1 MEHSSQYPQLPTSY
15 ASPDTGSPHAR
26 GDAPPSIATD
36 FATESMDATLEAT
49 IWNAFPSSVRA
60 VHPPSSVD
68 SDGWPIHSQ
77 FHPQATGSPTVL
89 TEYSHLSY
97 STPRMT
103 FMDPSQGMIDQ
114 HLFTPMAT
122 TLPNTG
128 FTGFHAPGNDPSSA
142 SWYSLP
148 LMDSAQRDA
157 SHLPATTPSSPVQSA
172 YPTTHSS
179 HGFDDHYLDSPATSF
194 YPRRRSTSDPA
205 NYHQLQPLLSSYPSP
220 AEFAAQ
226 PSPLY
231 ATRRRNVAV
240 PYPGTPQLSEDRS
253 QWRCPH
259 CNYAPNRRRNQDL
272 RRHMETHTRPDV
284 PLWSCCGVPLSQA
297 RQYGVPDDVIA
308 ASFAGASSTHYPSQ
322 DPRIGGCNQGFSRK
336 DALQRHLREKKGR
349 CFGDALAPWHP
360 GNRRREET
368 L

>member
-1 MEHSSQYPQLPTSY
+1 MAL
-15 ASPDTGSPHAR
+15 
-26 GDAPPSIATD
+26 TD
-36 FATESMDATLEAT
+36 
-49 IWNAFPSSVRA
+49 
-60 VHPPSSVD
+60 H
-68 SDGWPIHSQ
+68 
-77 FHPQATGSPTVL
+77 
-89 TEYSHLSY
+89 SHLAY
-97 STPRMT
+97 SMP
-103 FMDPSQGMIDQ
+103 FIDPSQGAIDE
-114 HLFTPMAT
+114 HLFTPMT
-122 TLPNTG
+122 TTQPSTSLA
-128 FTGFHAPGNDPSSA
+128 GFHAPVNGMSST

-148 LMDSAQRDA
+148 SVESAQRNPNP
-157 SHLPATTPSSPVQSA
+157 LPATTPSSPVQSA
-172 YPTTHSS
+172 YLSTHSS
-179 HGFDDHYLDSPATSF
+179 HTFDDHHLDSIAGSP

-205 NYHQLQPLLSSYPSP
+205 NYYQTQILSPSYPSP

-231 ATRRRNVAV
+231 ATRRRNLAV

-297 RQYGVPDDVIA
+297 RQYDVPEDVIA
-308 ASFAGASSTHYPSQ
+308 ASFAGSCSTPFPSQ